1 MTSVL
6 NVVKQKPVPKPEDMT
21 IEDLRYMAKD
31 SLPLWALTSGGIID
45 GNTIDF
51 DNHRYLLPIYA
62 DTSKELV
69 WRKAAQ

>member
-6 NVVKQKPVPKPEDMT
+6 NIVKDRPLPKPEDMT
-21 IEDLRYMAKD
+21 LDDLRYMSKD
-31 SLPLWALTSGGIID
+31 SFPMWVLTSGIKMD
-45 GNTIDF
+45 GNMIDF

-62 DTSKELV
+62 DQSKEIV